1 MQVDFSKV
9 YFCDVLP
16 PFKASIVLLFNH
28 FIHYF
33 DDDNEIYDR
42 NDIIQGSRLSPIPL

>member
-9 YFCDVLP
+9 YQRDKLP
-16 PFKASIVLLFNH
+16 SFKASIVLLFNH

-33 DDDNEIYDR
+33 DDDNGIYDC
-42 NDIIQGSRLSPIPL
+42 NDII